1 MAHSLYTEEEY
12 RKAAIIWRKENPDVE
27 MIPTKTV
34 IKIKSGKAIP
44 IGGRLVRMRRNL
56 DKLDEEQKEFWAH
69 YGLYATNQA
78 TKDKYTEEE
87 YRKAALLWRKE
98 NPGIEMIPHKTV
110 IKITNG
116 KEVPVGRRMNTM
128 RLNPE
133 LLTDEQK
140 EFWTYYGLFATNQA
154 NQDKYTEEEYRE
166 AALLWRK
173 ENPTK
178 EVIPTKTVIKITN
191 GKKVPLGRRMNTMR
205 TNPEILSNKRKE
217 FWEDFG
223 LSKDAKRGRKSE
235 KQKQQS
241 VLKEYENLFDGDKEK
256 AERVIKTIQDI
267 RQKRKTNQKEEIK
280 VETILKEFEID
291 IKYLIN
297 CLTKTKKQDARP
309 TKPLLEF
316 QGKTLKQFCIENK
329 FNYDVI
335 NRAIRLHQ
343 IGINGTLEELINREI
358 VNYKKEPATWIYEKY
373 GNLIKPI
380 LDYLQ
385 LDSKIILMEMT
396 RNQITLEEALKNEI
410 FEKQKETKENSW
422 LKELYEY
429 LIEEKKLEKIEDN
442 FIRLVKDY
450 HLEQDE
456 IHILWNSFSEYE
468 KTIKEYQLVSIGLE
482 TDEQRKLEKIK
493 EYKLGSEDIEET
505 FFIPLEFDQNL
516 LLGRKS
522 ELYKRRQLLRQYI
535 IDWDYYTEQE
545 KKQIIIQNKFTEEE
559 LDKIEKTRKEI
570 NDTIIKTK

>member
-1 MAHSLYTEEEY
+1 MIFSDIAGENGIFCDGDWIEKKDQDPNGEVRLIQLADIGAGEFLDKSNRFVSNATAESLNCTLLHEGDLLISRLGEPLCKACIFPLEGKFITAVDVAILRINSAKVDARYLLYLINSPWFKERIKKYESGTT
-12 RKAAIIWRKENPDVE
+12 RKRISRKNLDRVE
-27 MIPTKTV
+27 MQFPTVSEQRRIVSRIEELFSELDNSVSTLQKTKEQLAV
-34 IKIKSGKAIP
+34 YRQAVLKEAFEGKFSLI
-44 IGGRLVRMRRNL
+44 
-56 DKLDEEQKEFWAH
+56 
-69 YGLYATNQA
+69 
-78 TKDKYTEEE
+78 
-87 YRKAALLWRKE
+87 
-98 NPGIEMIPHKTV
+98 
-110 IKITNG
+110 
-116 KEVPVGRRMNTM
+116 
-128 RLNPE
+128 
-133 LLTDEQK
+133 
-140 EFWTYYGLFATNQA
+140 
-154 NQDKYTEEEYRE
+154 
-166 AALLWRK
+166 WRK

-468 KTIKEYQLVSIGLE
+468 KKIIW
-482 TDEQRKLEKIK
+482 RKR
-493 EYKLGSEDIEET
+493 YV
-505 FFIPLEFDQNL
+505 
-516 LLGRKS
+516 
-522 ELYKRRQLLRQYI
+522 
-535 IDWDYYTEQE
+535 
-545 KKQIIIQNKFTEEE
+545 
-559 LDKIEKTRKEI
+559 
-570 NDTIIKTK
+570 